1 MINKCLKAV
10 VLFLMLISLSGCHKL
25 DKGIVI
31 DKYIDHSYVAYIYT
45 GKVMVPVF
53 YPEKY
58 LIKIKGKIDKKEI
71 KETFSLKKSE
81 WENIKIGDVYEVRD
95 D

>member
-1 MINKCLKAV
+1 MINKCLKAT

-31 DKYIDHSYVAYIYT
+31 DKYIDHSYVTYIYT
-45 GKVMVPVF
+45 GKAMIPVF
-53 YPEKY
+53 HPEEY
-58 LIKIKGKIDKKEI
+58 LIKIKGEIDNKET

-81 WENIKIGDVYEVRD
+81 WENIKIGDVYEVRND
-95 D
+95 